1 MAIKICPK
9 CSKELEEDV
18 KFCKYCGARLD
29 EAEDTYEKVNPSIP
43 RHFPIRLAMLA
54 LLLVLAALFGRQ
66 YLNGRG
72 PKPQDQPV
80 DVTVSETGLMRLVS
94 YKEHMYGFYDVS
106 RLQSQG
112 TADLDAFC
120 RDMGGEPAVI
130 GGVNEN
136 RMIYNQ
142 LLSLGKTTALF
153 GGGNKNYSNW
163 SLDVKDDGSGFAC
176 FNGTFMDGSWLN
188 ADPSSSEVV
197 ICEWKSINSGVEASV
212 MSNIVPENTL
222 TVGDSTYALYDMSAF
237 GMDSLIG
244 RGRKAYSAIRS
255 FCRVRGGHLA
265 VIGSADENTALYRMV
280 SDAQV
285 RTAFFAYTDQNKE
298 GEWTWSDG
306 SSEYVN
312 WAEGLPDGGEQQ
324 NYAQFFA
331 AAQNGTWN
339 DAQLGNESFWF
350 ICEWD

>member
-1 MAIKICPK
+1 MAIKICPN
-9 CSKELEEDV
+9 CGKELEEDV
-18 KFCKYCGARLD
+18 KFCKYCGCRLD
-29 EAEDTYEKVNPSIP
+29 ETEDTYEKVNPSVP
-43 RHFPIRLAMLA
+43 RLFPIRLVMLA
-54 LLLVLAALFGRQ
+54 LLVLLAGIFGRQ
-66 YLNGRG
+66 YLNGG
-72 PKPQDQPV
+72 GAKPDQAV
-80 DVTVSETGLMRLVS
+80 DVTVSETGLLRLVS
-94 YKEHMYGFYDVS
+94 YKDHMYGFYDIYQ
-106 RLQSQG
+106 LQSQDV
-112 TADLDAFC
+112 TDLDAFC

-136 RMIYNQ
+136 RRIYNQ
-142 LLSLGKTTALF
+142 VLSLGKTTALF
-153 GGGNKNYSNW
+153 GGGNKNFSNW

-176 FNGTFMDGSWLN
+176 YNGTYMDGSWIN
-188 ADPSSSEVV
+188 ADPAAGEIL

-237 GMDSLIG
+237 GINSMIG

-255 FCRVRGGHLA
+255 FCKVRGGHLA
-265 VIGSADENTALYRMV
+265 VIGNADENAALYRMV

-285 RTAFFAYTDQNKE
+285 RSAFFAFTDQNQE
-298 GEWTWSDG
+298 GEWNWTDG
-306 SSEYVN
+306 SSDYSN
-312 WAEGLPDGGEQQ
+312 WAEGLPDGGSSQ

-339 DAQLGNESFWF
+339 DAQLGDESFWF